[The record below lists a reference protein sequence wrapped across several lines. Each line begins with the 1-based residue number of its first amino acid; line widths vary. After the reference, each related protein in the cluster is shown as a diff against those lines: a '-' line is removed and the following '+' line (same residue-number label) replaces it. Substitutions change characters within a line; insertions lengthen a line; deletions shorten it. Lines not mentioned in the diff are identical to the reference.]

1 MATRGERVFA
11 WVGVGVAILST
22 VALSAAVIIQQIIT
36 DKQNAKNDAA
46 AQSSLACVDNATEQ
60 PLALPVKY
68 TAVTPV
74 AALQATD
81 LTTGSGQAAK
91 AGDCLIVKYYGTL
104 ATDGTVFDEN
114 YDKTTGFAFKLGQG
128 QVIQGWDQGLVG
140 MKQGGERRLV
150 IPSALA
156 YGSQSSGVIPANADL
171 VFYVKLLR
179 IQ

>member
-1 MATRGERVFA
+1 MATRGERIFA

-22 VALSAAVIIQQIIT
+22 VALSVAVIVQQVIT
-36 DKQNAKNDAA
+36 DRQNAKNDAA
-46 AQSSLACVDNATEQ
+46 AQSSLACVDNNTEQ
-60 PLALPVKY
+60 PLALPAKFTVSSP
-68 TAVTPV
+68 VT
-74 AALQATD
+74 ALQTTD
-81 LTTGSGQAAK
+81 LATGTGPAAK

-104 ATDGTVFDEN
+104 ATDGTVFDQN
-114 YDKTTGFAFKLGQG
+114 YNKKNGFAFKLGQG

-140 MKQGGERRLV
+140 IKQGGERRLV
-150 IPSALA
+150 IPSNLA

>member
-1 MATRGERVFA
+1 MATKGERVFA
-11 WVGVGVAILST
+11 WVGVGVAVLST

-36 DKQNAKNDAA
+36 DRQNAKNDAA
-46 AQSSLACVDNATEQ
+46 AQSSLACVDNNTEQ
-60 PLALPVKY
+60 PLTVPAKY
-68 TAVTPV
+68 TVSTPV
-74 AALQATD
+74 TALQVAD
-81 LTTGSGQAAK
+81 LTTGTGAAAK

-114 YDKTTGFAFKLGQG
+114 YDKTTAFPFKLGQG
-128 QVIQGWDQGLVG
+128 NVIQGWDQGLVG
-140 MKQGGERRLV
+140 MKQGGERRLT
-150 IPSALA
+150 IPSKLA